1 MAKLKRITRQR
12 IADEVF
18 EAIRRAILD
27 RDFAPGERLDV
38 RSLAAEFDVSPMPV
52 RQAINRLNAIGLV
65 EIKPRSGTFV
75 ARIDGDELQETFDI
89 RRALEV
95 LAAES
100 AVRYATEEDFREL
113 DEILAEMESLTD
125 RAAERHDKL
134 NTLFH
139 RRIIDIARNRT
150 LLEIYE
156 DLNAHIKIAGVHLR
170 SADWAGRVE
179 RERREHRQIWKAL
192 RDRDAEAL
200 SKALSEH
207 IERAKQ
213 ALVKDLEESQAKG
226 AAQELHGSR

>member
-1 MAKLKRITRQR
+1 MAKIKKITHQR

-38 RSLAAEFDVSPMPV
+38 RSLAAEFDVSLMPV

-65 EIKPRSGTFV
+65 EIKSRSGTFV
-75 ARIDGDELQETFDI
+75 TQIDGDELQETFDI
-89 RRALEV
+89 RRALEC
-95 LAAES
+95 LAAEL
-100 AVRYATEEDFREL
+100 AVRYATEEDF
-113 DEILAEMESLTD
+113 DEIDGILTEMEGLTG

-139 RRIIDIARNRT
+139 RRLLEIARNRR
-150 LLEIYE
+150 LLETYE
-156 DLNAHIKIAGVHLR
+156 HLNAHIKIASVHLR
-170 SADWAGRVE
+170 SVDWERRVE
-179 RERREHRQIWKAL
+179 RERREHRRIWKAL
-192 RDRDAEAL
+192 TERDAEAL

-226 AAQELHGSR
+226 AA